1 MGLGVK
7 GRIGVWGLSLGAWCA
22 LRSAA
27 AAPPGQAFRLEYWAD
42 GRCPDAIEF
51 AKQIQTR
58 APSLRPAE
66 ADEPALGFYV
76 ELVEHGGVATGRLT
90 ARSTDGREVVREV
103 RGPTCDDVSTALA
116 LIAALAADPGQ
127 SATTDAP
134 VRPSPPVRPTRRA
147 PNPDLIEAEAEAQ
160 AKAESP
166 TDPADRWTFGVGPV
180 LTFDSTIA
188 PSPGYGL
195 GIAFEAE
202 SPGGSPL
209 RSLLSLSAIRAAASN
224 TETGAGTRASFTWVA
239 FRGAYC
245 PVRWPEDRP
254 LFFRPCAFADIGVL
268 GGSMS
273 FGSQFNDV
281 SHTWLAGGAFGR
293 IEALAA
299 EVVSFQL
306 DGGLSVPLLRPT
318 FGLGEGRADRVSSS
332 QCGHFGPNRAILP
345 LPVIDSSNASH
356 EP

>member
-1 MGLGVK
+1 MVLGVK
-7 GRIGVWGLSLGAWCA
+7 WNIGVLGLSLGALCSVRPA
-22 LRSAA
+22 VAA
-27 AAPPGQAFRLEYWAD
+27 SPGQAFRLEYWAE

-58 APSLRPAE
+58 APLLRPAE

-90 ARSTDGREVVREV
+90 ARSPDGREVVREV
-103 RGPTCDDVSTALA
+103 RGPTCVDVSTALA
-116 LIAALAADPGQ
+116 LIAALAADPSQ
-127 SATTDAP
+127 ADDATATPPRAP
-134 VRPSPPVRPTRRA
+134 RPPRPPRRA
-147 PNPDLIEAEAEAQ
+147 RSEELAVTEVAPPDPLL
-160 AKAESP
+160 
-166 TDPADRWTFGVGPV
+166 RWTFGVGPV
-180 LTFDSTIA
+180 LTFDSSIA

-195 GIAFEAE
+195 GVAFEAE
-202 SPGGSPL
+202 SPGGSAL

-224 TETGAGTRASFTWVA
+224 TETGSGTSASFTWVA

-254 LFFRPCAFADIGVL
+254 LFFRPCVFADVGVL

-273 FGSQFNDV
+273 YASESRDL
-281 SHTWLAGGAFGR
+281 SKTWLAGGAFGR

-306 DGGLSVPLLRPT
+306 DGGVTVPLLRPT
-318 FGLGEGRADRVSSS
+318 FGLGDAPIVFQVPDAGILGRIGLTYRF
-332 QCGHFGPNRAILP
+332 Q
-345 LPVIDSSNASH
+345 
-356 EP
+356 